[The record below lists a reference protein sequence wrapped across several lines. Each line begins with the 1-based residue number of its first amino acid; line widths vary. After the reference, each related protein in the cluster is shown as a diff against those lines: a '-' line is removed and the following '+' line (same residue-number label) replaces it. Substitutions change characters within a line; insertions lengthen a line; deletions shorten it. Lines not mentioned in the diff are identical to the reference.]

1 MDKTSL
7 LSFTIPVLL
16 SVSTALAAPPAAT
29 PRPPV
34 GRPAAK
40 PPVKKPVDV
49 NRTPEPPKGCSP
61 MESGFVM
68 TPIEVSLKCDE
79 TWDKCESDIPL
90 RAKNCTG
97 EFQSIYRLEMFE
109 NGRRSLELEF
119 DPAPVVGNGTT
130 WKEAIPWT
138 TPGELE
144 AVVYFR
150 PPGATGEQSV
160 RGSIKIANKG
170 LSAAKEACE
179 KCSGV
184 WGRYGVN
191 RYQGCNCKTTDAG
204 KVCNDGDDCQGL
216 CLFRRYDDQ
225 AREEGVCS
233 EQQRMTGCVP
243 VVMKGQSQ
251 LKPRIPPPKKLPTCL
266 D

>member
-34 GRPAAK
+34 GKPAAK

-97 EFQSIYRLEMFE
+97 EFKSI
-109 NGRRSLELEF
+109 
-119 DPAPVVGNGTT
+119 
-130 WKEAIPWT
+130 
-138 TPGELE
+138 
-144 AVVYFR
+144 
-150 PPGATGEQSV
+150 
-160 RGSIKIANKG
+160 
-170 LSAAKEACE
+170 
-179 KCSGV
+179 
-184 WGRYGVN
+184 
-191 RYQGCNCKTTDAG
+191 
-204 KVCNDGDDCQGL
+204 
-216 CLFRRYDDQ
+216 
-225 AREEGVCS
+225 
-233 EQQRMTGCVP
+233 
-243 VVMKGQSQ
+243 
-251 LKPRIPPPKKLPTCL
+251 
-266 D
+266 